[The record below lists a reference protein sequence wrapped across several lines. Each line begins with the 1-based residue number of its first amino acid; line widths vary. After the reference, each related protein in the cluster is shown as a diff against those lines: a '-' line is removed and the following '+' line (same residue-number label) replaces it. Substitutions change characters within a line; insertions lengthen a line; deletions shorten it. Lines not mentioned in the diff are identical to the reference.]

1 MMELSGI
8 CREYVVGAETVHALD
23 HVDLTIGAG
32 EYVSIMGPSGSGKS
46 TLLNVLGLLDRPTS
60 GTYRLQGEDVS
71 QLDDDALA
79 AHRQRHIGF
88 IFQFFHLI
96 PRLTALE
103 NVELP
108 LVLTGAAPR
117 ARRERAAAILE
128 SVGLK
133 ARLDHR
139 PDQLSGGERQ
149 RVAIGRA
156 LIMQPSYL
164 LADEPTG
171 NLDTRSGNEIMQ
183 ILEQLNRDGIAR
195 LDRDSRSRDRR
206 PRPPPPEAARR
217 QDRRRRARAAA
228 VKARDVTRMSLQ
240 ALRRY
245 PLRTAMMLLAIAIG
259 VAAVVLLTAVG
270 EGARRYVTGQFSSLG
285 TELLI
290 VLPGRAE
297 TAGGGSFKGCS
308 SARRRAS

>member
-8 CREYVVGAETVHALD
+8 SREYVVGGETVHALD
-23 HVDLTIGAG
+23 HVDVRVDAG

-71 QLDDDALA
+71 SLDDNALA
-79 AHRQRHIGF
+79 AHRQRYIGF
-88 IFQFFHLI
+88 VFQFFHLI

-108 LVLTGAAPR
+108 LVLAGAAPR
-117 ARRERAAAILE
+117 MRRKRATQILE

-156 LIMQPSYL
+156 LVMQPSFL

-171 NLDTRSGNEIMQ
+171 NLDTRSGSEIMQ
-183 ILEQLNRDGIAR
+183 ILEQLNRDGIALLVVTHDPAIGSR
-195 LDRDSRSRDRR
+195 AKRHLTLRDGKIVGDVR
-206 PRPPPPEAARR
+206 EAA
-217 QDRRRRARAAA
+217 A
-228 VKARDVTRMSLQ
+228 
-240 ALRRY
+240 
-245 PLRTAMMLLAIAIG
+245 
-259 VAAVVLLTAVG
+259 
-270 EGARRYVTGQFSSLG
+270 
-285 TELLI
+285 
-290 VLPGRAE
+290 
-297 TAGGGSFKGCS
+297 
-308 SARRRAS
+308 

>member
-23 HVDLTIGAG
+23 GVNLTIGTG

-46 TLLNVLGLLDRPTS
+46 TLLNVLGLLDRPTA
-60 GTYRLQGEDVS
+60 GVYRLQGEDVS
-71 QLDDDALA
+71 HLDDNALA
-79 AHRQRHIGF
+79 ANRQRHIGF

-108 LVLTGAAPR
+108 LVLAGAAPR
-117 ARRERAAAILE
+117 ARRERAAAVLE

-133 ARLDHR
+133 ARLHHR

-156 LIMQPSYL
+156 IIMQPSFL

-171 NLDTRSGNEIMQ
+171 NLDTRSGGEIMQ
-183 ILEQLNRDGIAR
+183 ILEQLNRDGIAV
-195 LDRDSRSRDRR
+195 LIVTHDPAIGDR
-206 PRPPPPEAARR
+206 ARR
-217 QDRRRRARAAA
+217 HL
-228 VKARDVTRMSLQ
+228 KMRDGKIV
-240 ALRRY
+240 ADLR
-245 PLRTAMMLLAIAIG
+245 
-259 VAAVVLLTAVG
+259 
-270 EGARRYVTGQFSSLG
+270 EES
-285 TELLI
+285 
-290 VLPGRAE
+290 
-297 TAGGGSFKGCS
+297 K
-308 SARRRAS
+308 

>member
-1 MMELSGI
+1 MELSGI
-8 CREYVVGAETVHALD
+8 CREYVVGAETVHALEN
-23 HVDLTIGAG
+23 VDVAIKAG

-71 QLDDDALA
+71 SLSDDALA
-79 AHRQRHIGF
+79 AARQRHIGF
-88 IFQFFHLI
+88 VFQFFHLI

-108 LVLTGAAPR
+108 LVLMGAAPR

-133 ARLDHR
+133 ARVDHR

-156 LIMQPSYL
+156 IIMQPSYL

-171 NLDTRSGNEIMQ
+171 NLDTRSGTEILQ
-183 ILEQLNRDGIAR
+183 ILEQLNRDGIA
-195 LDRDSRSRDRR
+195 LL
-206 PRPPPPEAARR
+206 
-217 QDRRRRARAAA
+217 
-228 VKARDVTRMSLQ
+228 VVTHD
-240 ALRRY
+240 
-245 PLRTAMMLLAIAIG
+245 P
-259 VAAVVLLTAVG
+259 AVG
-270 EGARRYVTGQFSSLG
+270 DRAHRHLKLRDGK
-285 TELLI
+285 I
-290 VLPGRAE
+290 VADYAKAKP
-297 TAGGGSFKGCS
+297 
-308 SARRRAS
+308 

>member
-8 CREYVVGAETVHALD
+8 CREYVVGEEVVHALD
-23 HVDLTIGAG
+23 HVDLKIEPG

-46 TLLNVLGLLDRPTS
+46 TLLNVLGLLDRPSS
-60 GTYRLQGEDVS
+60 GIYRLQGEDVS
-71 QLDDDALA
+71 NLDDNELA
-79 AHRQRHIGF
+79 SHRQQHIGF

-133 ARLDHR
+133 ARLSHR

-156 LIMQPSYL
+156 IVMQPSFL

-183 ILEQLNRDGIAR
+183 ILEQLNRDGIAV
-195 LDRDSRSRDRR
+195 LIVTHDPAIGDRARRHLKLRDGKIVADMRE
-206 PRPPPPEAARR
+206 PPP
-217 QDRRRRARAAA
+217 
-228 VKARDVTRMSLQ
+228 
-240 ALRRY
+240 
-245 PLRTAMMLLAIAIG
+245 
-259 VAAVVLLTAVG
+259 
-270 EGARRYVTGQFSSLG
+270 
-285 TELLI
+285 
-290 VLPGRAE
+290 
-297 TAGGGSFKGCS
+297 
-308 SARRRAS
+308 